1 MKPPTMFMAQS
12 IGMAMASMVSLAT
25 NLLRYG
31 TVATHRKM
39 FLTGFCLPPVAARLV
54 NWLATPQSMQMV
66 E

>member
-1 MKPPTMFMAQS
+1 MKPLTMFTAQS
-12 IGMAMASMVSLAT
+12 IGMAMEIMVSLAT

-39 FLTGFCLPPVAARLV
+39 FLTGFCRPPVAARLV

-66 E
+66 G